1 MYHTEND
8 TAPVYSYCDDIVIHT
23 DSKYAI
29 FSFGHRKRI
38 SDSVKNSDL
47 IHLYRKEAAQKKV
60 KKASKNNKDKEN
72 DKKASGMS
80 DKKKV
85 NIKKYIED
93 VIKSKVKENSKWVN
107 YLQD

>member
-1 MYHTEND
+1 MKWKNHMYKSAEEL
-8 TAPVYSYCDDIVIHT
+8 VQ
-23 DSKYAI
+23 DSAK
-29 FSFGHRKRI
+29 GK
-38 SDSVKNSDL
+38 VKNTSE
-47 IHLYRKEAAQKKV
+47 YEKKV

-93 VIKSKVKENSKWVN
+93 VIKSKVKENSK
-107 YLQD
+107 